1 MWRMAVLEGM
11 RLSRL
16 PCCIKQTSLFNPFD
30 TYLPADC
37 CKEYHCM
44 ILMKNLICND
54 TVLERDSGRQHAVA
68 KEGDIAGSSR
78 ISRDQS
84 FRVFLSLIS
93 FFKYYFETLW
103 RSKYAFSLQLHV

>member
-1 MWRMAVLEGM
+1 MCRMAVLEGM
-11 RLSRL
+11 RLARL

-30 TYLPADC
+30 TYLPVDC

-44 ILMKNLICND
+44 ILIKNLICNE

-78 ISRDQS
+78 IST
-84 FRVFLSLIS
+84 VVIYS
-93 FFKYYFETLW
+93 FFGHFRYFF
-103 RSKYAFSLQLHV
+103 R

>member
-78 ISRDQS
+78 ISSD
-84 FRVFLSLIS
+84 FGHFALGICFVD
-93 FFKYYFETLW
+93 FFF
-103 RSKYAFSLQLHV
+103 